1 MRMNP
6 IIGFAVILAVG
17 LVALPAL
24 AATAEVEIR
33 GGAYHPAALTV
44 ESNTT
49 VTWTNYDGVSHSVTS
64 AGGLFDSG
72 PIEQNET
79 FDYTFIDPGTYP
91 YGCTINASTQRTP
104 MQGVVIVVPEGMA
117 VEPGENVTGNMT
129 LADLVGENENLTTF
143 AGLVETA
150 GLTETVLST
159 GGPYTVFAP
168 SDAAFE
174 GLDED
179 LFNLVSNDTEMLDA
193 LLMHH
198 VVRGNYTVE
207 DLNAAGN
214 ETALETLSGENLT
227 VEAADGSLAVE
238 NATIAVSDLVAENG
252 VIHIIDVVLL
262 PPGLAPPAGEV
273 NVTIIEPME
282 GAGVPAGNVTVSVN
296 VTNFTLV
303 EPTGQPNAPGEG
315 HLHYYLD
322 APIPT
327 NESVPAIPPTG
338 GYVVSTNLTHTWG
351 NVTAGEHNLSVQVV
365 NNDHTPL
372 IPLVFDT
379 VNITVEGNETS
390 GEALE
395 ARVIP

>member
-1 MRMNP
+1 MNP

-351 NVTAGEHNLSVQVV
+351 NVTAGEH
-365 NNDHTPL
+365 
-372 IPLVFDT
+372 
-379 VNITVEGNETS
+379 
-390 GEALE
+390 
-395 ARVIP
+395 